1 MKERLVKAAMT
12 RRGMLLAS
20 AAALA
25 VPGAAIATTARKPNI
40 IILYADDL
48 GYGDLSCYG
57 SKTIKTP
64 NIDKLPRTAPDS
76 STATPLRRP
85 APPRATRC

>member
-1 MKERLVKAAMT
+1 MTAAMT
-12 RRGMLLAS
+12 RRGMLLAG

-25 VPGAAIATTARKPNI
+25 VPKLAFAASPKPNI

-57 SKTIKTP
+57 A
-64 NIDKLPRTAPDS
+64 RGS
-76 STATPLRRP
+76 STGTPLPQPARR
-85 APPRATRC
+85 RATRC